1 MFRSRSWVGLYTLV
15 LGFIGLAVAMQIGQ
29 RVTGSK
35 ATSLNPLIGILELVT
50 GRISASPVTWV
61 LIALVIIG
69 CAIFY
74 TVLGVEPNDKSPE
87 RKNQLLGAHRLESTA
102 IGKNLSK
109 HATLTGLTIGRI
121 IGSKKSA
128 VQNWESVGL
137 YFMGPRMGKTSGIVV
152 RHALEAP
159 GAYVFTANK
168 PDGVAE
174 IIAARQHMGQI
185 WIWDTE
191 GLLPLPKKQN
201 QENQPMMVW
210 DFLGAI
216 SSRSRA
222 EAYAKIL
229 NDSSKLSGEGDHV
242 SSDAFFEPL
251 AQNVVVASLLAASSR
266 GYSVVKML
274 AMAKE
279 STLSQLYSIVQ
290 QEFPLLA
297 ADIKKIAEQPD
308 RTKENIL
315 AGASRMLSSL
325 SNDEIIPWID
335 SDWARKSVLFDPA
348 KFVHTRDTLIILVK
362 DGGSSAATLSSLLAE
377 AVMNAALDAASPR
390 LDPPLVCD
398 FDEANNT
405 VHIRTMPK
413 RYTYFGSR
421 GIIINQYFQTYSD
434 GSRLYGEKGFRA
446 LLSAATVKV
455 VGGGIDEE
463 RELAAIAKT
472 LGTYEKKTVSSS
484 ASREG
489 GFNTGSTS
497 TSVSLRKEEIMSVAE
512 LSNLPQFRAVC
523 RISGVGHGLVET
535 TPWFRDETLKAKIDN
550 KEVERIANSLG
561 YSLGLTTPDSSS
573 ESTVKKEPLRLV

>member
-15 LGFIGLAVAMQIGQ
+15 LGFIGLAVALQLGQ
-29 RVTGSK
+29 RLTGAK
-35 ATSLNPLIGILELVT
+35 TTSLNPLIGILELT
-50 GRISASPVTWV
+50 SGRVKASLVSWI
-61 LIALVIIG
+61 LIALVLIG
-69 CAIFY
+69 CIIFY
-74 TVLGVEPNDKSPE
+74 VVFGEEPNEKSPE
-87 RKNQLLGAHRLESTA
+87 RKNQLLGAQKLEKTA
-102 IGKNLSK
+102 TDKNLSI
-109 HATLTGLTIGRI
+109 HASRPGLTIGRI
-121 IGSKKSA
+121 IGSGKCAIQS
-128 VQNWESVGL
+128 WESVGL

-152 RHALEAP
+152 RHAIEAP

-191 GLLPLPKKQN
+191 GLLPVPIPAGQEKK
-201 QENQPMMVW
+201 PLMVW
-210 DFLGAI
+210 DFIGAI
-216 SSRSRA
+216 TSRSRA

-229 NDSSKLSGEGDHV
+229 NDSSKLSGENDNI

-274 AMAKE
+274 EMAKE
-279 STLSQLYSIVQ
+279 STLAQLFSIVQ
-290 QEFPLLA
+290 QDFPLLA
-297 ADIKKIAEQPD
+297 ADVKKVAEQPD
-308 RTKENIL
+308 KTKENIL
-315 AGASRMLSSL
+315 AGASRILSAL
-325 SNDEIIPWID
+325 SNDEIIPWLA
-335 SDWARKSVLFDPA
+335 SDKVRKNQLFDPA

-421 GIIINQYFQTYSD
+421 GIIVNQYFQTYSD
-434 GSRLYGEKGFRA
+434 GARLYGEKGFRA

-484 ASREG
+484 TSRAG
-489 GFNTGSTS
+489 GFRTGSTS
-497 TSVSLRKEEIMSVAE
+497 TSVSRRKEEIMSVAE

-523 RISGVGHGLVET
+523 RISGVGRGLVET
-535 TPWFRDETLKAKIDN
+535 VPWFKDSVLKEKIDP

-561 YSLGLTTPDSSS
+561 YSLGLQADST
-573 ESTVKKEPLRLV
+573 ESPHQPKKEPLRLV

>member
-15 LGFIGLAVAMQIGQ
+15 LGFIGLAVALQVGQ
-29 RVTGSK
+29 RLTGAK
-35 ATSLNPLIGILELVT
+35 TTSLNPLIGILELIT
-50 GRISASPVTWV
+50 GRIKASPLSWV
-61 LIALVIIG
+61 LVALVIIG
-69 CAIFY
+69 CVIFY
-74 TVLGVEPNDKSPE
+74 VVFGEEPNEKSPE
-87 RKNQLLGAHRLESTA
+87 RKNQLLGAHKLEKTA
-102 IGKNLSK
+102 TGKNLSK
-109 HATLTGLTIGRI
+109 YATLTGLTIGRI
-121 IGSKKSA
+121 IGSGKC
-128 VQNWESVGL
+128 VIQNWESVGL

-152 RHALEAP
+152 RHAIEAP

-185 WIWDTE
+185 WLWDTE
-191 GLLPLPKKQN
+191 RLLPVPVADGQEKK
-201 QENQPMMVW
+201 PLMVW
-210 DFLGAI
+210 NFLGSI
-216 SSRSRA
+216 TSRSRA

-229 NDSSKLSGEGDHV
+229 NDSSKLSGESDNV

-251 AQNVVVASLLAASSR
+251 AQKVVVASLLAASSR

-274 AMAKE
+274 EMTQE
-279 STLSQLYSIVQ
+279 STLAQLYSIVQ
-290 QEFPLLA
+290 QDFPLLA
-297 ADIKKIAEQPD
+297 ADIKKVAEQPD
-308 RTKENIL
+308 KTKENIL
-315 AGASRMLSSL
+315 AGASRILSAL
-325 SNDEIIPWID
+325 SNDEIIPWLD
-335 SDWARKSVLFDPA
+335 SSTVRKHELFDPA
-348 KFVHTRDTLIILVK
+348 KFVRTRDTLIILVK

-421 GIIINQYFQTYSD
+421 GIIVNQYFQTYSD
-434 GSRLYGEKGFRA
+434 GARLYGEKGFRA

-489 GFNTGSTS
+489 GFNTGATS
-497 TSVSLRKEEIMSVAE
+497 TSISRRKEEIMSVAE

-523 RISGVGHGLVET
+523 RISGVGRGLVET
-535 TPWFRDETLKAKIDN
+535 TPWFRDEALKEKIDP

-561 YSLGLTTPDSSS
+561 YSLGLAKENSSS
-573 ESTVKKEPLRLV
+573 PSPDKKEPLRLV